1 MKRIALLL
9 VSLLFLSGCANTE
22 ETPEPVARAAVFFV
36 GDTPRGFKLFKEMR
50 EFPQSDDLSTQI
62 ISDLVSGK
70 IAPLDPNY
78 VNLWGSANVLN
89 GITAKDGV
97 ATIDLGT
104 ISLNV
109 GAEAES
115 RAIDQIVETFL
126 DFNTAVQSVRFTVN
140 GEVVE
145 SFAGHVDTTGSFTR
159 GIDYEILNPL
169 QISSIVEGD
178 SVSSPVTITGEA
190 CTFEAN
196 VFWRI
201 SKDGKVVKEGSTTAG
216 EACPVRSSWSVELG
230 TLDPG
235 SYKFEAIEYSAEDG
249 SLFAIDD
256 KNFIVK

>member
-1 MKRIALLL
+1 MPDP
-9 VSLLFLSGCANTE
+9 VS
-22 ETPEPVARAAVFFV
+22 RASVFFV

-70 IAPLDPNY
+70 LTPLDPNY
-78 VNLWGSANVLN
+78 VNLWGTTNVLN
-89 GITAKDGV
+89 GISSKDGV

-115 RAIDQIVETFL
+115 RAIDQIVWTYL

-140 GEVVE
+140 GETVE
-145 SFAGHVDTTGSFTR
+145 SFAGHVDTTGTFTR
-159 GIDYEILNPL
+159 GIDYEVLNPL
-169 QISSIVEGD
+169 QISSIVEGE
-178 SVSSPVTITGEA
+178 SVKSPITITGEA

-201 SKDGKVVKEGSTTAG
+201 SKDGKMVKEGSTTAG

-256 KNFIVK
+256 KSFTVK

>member
-9 VSLLFLSGCANTE
+9 VSILFLSGCSKAQEVPTTGGN
-22 ETPEPVARAAVFFV
+22 AAVYFV
-36 GDTPRGFKLFKEMR
+36 GDTPRGFKLFKEVR
-50 EFPQSDDLSTQI
+50 EFPQSDELSQQI

-70 IAPLDPNY
+70 LTPLDPNY
-78 VNLWGSANVLN
+78 VNLWGTANVLN
-89 GITAKDGV
+89 EITSKDGV

-126 DFNTAVQSVRFTVN
+126 DYNTAVQSVRFTVN
-140 GEVVE
+140 GKTVE
-145 SFAGHVDTTGSFTR
+145 SFAGHVDTTGTFTR

-178 SVSSPVTITGEA
+178 SLTSPVTITGEA

-196 VFWRI
+196 VVWRL
-201 SKDGKVVKEGSTTAG
+201 SMGDKVLKAGSTTAG
-216 EACPVRSSWSVELG
+216 EACPVRSSWSVDLG
-230 TLDPG
+230 ELDPG